1 MLHRQMSP
9 VFELRLPDGWLLS
22 NPEQA
27 ANFHAELCRELP
39 PGHILY
45 KVPVEVVAHRE
56 GTDDILC
63 RHLENSDRLT
73 VIHLT
78 WLMREE
84 IGPNHPTVEVDGD
97 INDFY
102 AYERRFGIDC

>member
-1 MLHRQMSP
+1 MSP
-9 VFELRLPDGWLLS
+9 AFNSKLPDGWFPS
-22 NPEQA
+22 DPEHA

-39 PGHILY
+39 TGHMLY
-45 KVPVEVVAHRE
+45 GVPVEVVAHRQ

-63 RHLENSDRLT
+63 RHVEDYDRLT

-84 IGPNHPTVEVDGD
+84 IEPNHPTIEFDGN

-102 AYERRFGIDC
+102 AYERRFGIDSEEIDE

>member
-1 MLHRQMSP
+1 MSMFP
-9 VFELRLPDGWLLS
+9 YTVAVRLSTVFQLGHLDLRLSFMPS
-22 NPEQA
+22 MVK
-27 ANFHAELCRELP
+27 
-39 PGHILY
+39 II
-45 KVPVEVVAHRE
+45 EVVAHRE

-63 RHLENSDRLT
+63 RHVENNDRLA

-84 IGPNHPTVEVDGD
+84 IGPNHPTVEVDGN

-102 AYERRFGIDC
+102 AYERQFGIDC

>member
-1 MLHRQMSP
+1 MSP
-9 VFELRLPDGWLLS
+9 LFDSKLPEGWFLS
-22 NPEQA
+22 DSEQA

-45 KVPVEVVAHRE
+45 RVPVEVVAHRE

-63 RHLENSDRLT
+63 RHVGNNERLT

-84 IGPNHPTVEVDGD
+84 IGPNHPTVEVDGNID
-97 INDFY
+97 DFY
-102 AYERRFGIDC
+102 AYERRFSIDC